1 MIAVRDAFLGML
13 RAPKYARAAGHA
25 ESHWDAWLIL
35 CVTTLIGLGMVMVFS
50 SSISIAQRTTGNSF
64 YYLIRH
70 TIAIALGLVV
80 MGAAM
85 RTRIVF
91 WEKAGPT
98 LLLTGMLLLV
108 VVLTPVGSRVNGSAR
123 WIPLGVFNLQ
133 PAELMKIFM
142 IVYVAGYLVRRKEE
156 LRSFLRGI
164 VMMSLV
170 FALVGVL
177 LLLEPDLGSTVVI
190 CTTTFAM
197 LFLGG
202 VRFSHFLMVI
212 LAGVVGL
219 VMLTVLSPYRM
230 ARVTGFIDPWADP
243 FGSGYQLTHALIAF
257 GRGEWFGVGLGAS
270 VQKLNYLPAAH
281 TDFLFSILA
290 EELGLIGV
298 LTVIAIFAVL
308 VWRAFVIAGDS
319 ERRGRI
325 YGARLAAGIGV
336 LFAFQAAVNMG
347 VNMGVLPTK
356 GLTLPF
362 MSYGGSS
369 MLVCCLAAGMLL
381 RVGYEARSG
390 RSES

>member
-1 MIAVRDAFLGML
+1 MITVRDAFLGML

>member
-1 MIAVRDAFLGML
+1 MITVRDAFLGML

-35 CVTTLIGLGMVMVFS
+35 CITTLIGLGVVMVFS

-64 YYLIRH
+64 YFLIRH
-70 TIAIALGLVV
+70 LIAITLGLVV

-91 WEKAGPT
+91 WERAGPT
-98 LLLTGMLLLV
+98 LLLIGMLLLV
-108 VVLTPVGSRVNGSAR
+108 VVLTPIGSRVNGSAR

-142 IVYVAGYLVRRKEE
+142 IAYVAGYLVRRKEE

-212 LAGVVGL
+212 LSGVVGL
-219 VMLTVLSPYRM
+219 VLLTVLSPYRM

-243 FGSGYQLTHALIAF
+243 FNTGFQLTQALIAF

-270 VQKLNYLPAAH
+270 VQKLFYLPAAH

-290 EELGLIGV
+290 EEMGLIGV
-298 LTVIAIFAVL
+298 LTVIVIFALL
-308 VWRAFVIAGDS
+308 VWRAFVIAGDA

-336 LFAFQAAVNMG
+336 LFAFQAIVNMG

-369 MLVCCLAAGMLL
+369 MIVCCLAAGMFL

>member
-1 MIAVRDAFLGML
+1 MITVRDAFLGML

-70 TIAIALGLVV
+70 TIAIVLGLVV